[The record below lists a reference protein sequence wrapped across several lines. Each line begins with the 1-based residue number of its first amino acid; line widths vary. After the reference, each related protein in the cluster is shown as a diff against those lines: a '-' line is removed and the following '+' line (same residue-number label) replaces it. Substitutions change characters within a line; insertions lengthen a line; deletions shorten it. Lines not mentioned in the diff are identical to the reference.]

1 MRIVTCCSR
10 SGSSFICQL
19 LHCLGADFGSDKEL
33 VRADEWNSKGYF
45 ENKSVN
51 KLNHELL
58 FGPWSSPNIWI
69 ESMWPKNPLIRLRKI
84 SSLALAPL
92 VSRKSLIQKRSRKKS
107 DHIISISKEL
117 NNKIVKDPRFCYLM
131 DPWQTHGSIDS
142 VLFVLRHPWE
152 SASSMTRQT
161 GLPLPLTYA
170 GWKDSILNFW
180 NIKHKYPVH
189 IVDYNSLFQ
198 KGIAS
203 NAMEPLFQFLDIK
216 FDSRKA
222 NEALSSTLDKKMRR
236 YQGTEKQLPKSIK
249 TLYEGLLNKAAN
261 Q

>member
-1 MRIVTCCSR
+1 
-10 SGSSFICQL
+10 
-19 LHCLGADFGSDKEL
+19 
-33 VRADEWNSKGYF
+33 
-45 ENKSVN
+45 
-51 KLNHELL
+51 
-58 FGPWSSPNIWI
+58 
-69 ESMWPKNPLIRLRKI
+69 MWPKNPLIRLRKI

-92 VSRKSLIQKRSRKKS
+92 VSKKSLIQKRSRKKA
-107 DHIISISKEL
+107 DQIISISKEL

-131 DPWQTHGSIDS
+131 DSWQIHGSIDS

-180 NIKHKYPVH
+180 NIEHKYPVH

-198 KGIAS
+198 KDIPS
-203 NAMEPLFQFLDIK
+203 KAMEPLFQFLDIK
-216 FDSRKA
+216 FDLEKA
-222 NEALSSTLDKKMRR
+222 NDALSSTIDKKMRG
-236 YQGTEKQLPKSIK
+236 YQGAEKKLPKSIK
-249 TLYEGLLNKAAN
+249 KLYEDLLNRAAN

>member
-19 LHCLGADFGSDKEL
+19 LHELGGDFGSHEEL
-33 VRADEWNSKGYF
+33 VKADKWNSKGYF
-45 ENKSVN
+45 ENKSAN

-58 FGPWSSPNIWI
+58 FGPWSSSKIWI

-92 VSRKSLIQKRSRKKS
+92 VSKKSLIQKRADKKS
-107 DHIISISKEL
+107 DQIISLSKEL
-117 NNKIVKDPRFCYLM
+117 NNRIVKDPRFCYLM
-131 DPWQTHGSIDS
+131 DPWQIHGDIGS

-180 NIKHKYPVH
+180 NTKHKYPVH

-198 KGIAS
+198 KDIPSKAI
-203 NAMEPLFQFLDIK
+203 EPLFKFLDIQ
-216 FDSRKA
+216 FDRKKA
-222 NEALSSTLDKKMRR
+222 DEALSSTIDKKMRR
-236 YQGTEKQLPKSIK
+236 YQGTEKKLPKKIK
-249 TLYEGLLNKAAN
+249 KMYDGLLDRVAN

>member
-19 LHCLGADFGSDKEL
+19 LHRLGADFGSDKEL

-107 DHIISISKEL
+107 DQIISISKEL

-198 KGIAS
+198 KDIPS

-216 FDSRKA
+216 FDSEKA
-222 NEALSSTLDKKMRR
+222 NEALHSTLDKKMRR

-249 TLYEGLLNKAAN
+249 TLYQDLLNKAAN